1 MKIPL
6 VDASGKEV
14 KKVEVKDS
22 LFGLLITPALRGVIH
37 QAVVRQQANAR
48 RGTAASKTR
57 GQVAGS
63 TRKLFIQKGTGRAR
77 AGSIRSP
84 VRRGGGVA
92 FGPQPRSY
100 RKKMPKKMRRLAL
113 KGVLSAKLAD
123 DRLVVVDDLD
133 IKEPRTSD
141 MVLRLSALGATTS
154 ALVVTPEPQE
164 SVIKSARNL
173 DRVTTLPAPYLNVV
187 DLLRHDLVVME
198 LEAVRKAEEIWAP
211 DAAETKSAEAEG
223 PATEID
229 APPADEAAE
238 PETAAESVESGA
250 ESPAE
255 SVAEEKPK
263 KRAAT
268 RRKRTPKPKVESEE

>member
-6 VDASGKEV
+6 KDASGKEV
-14 KKVEVKDS
+14 KKVDVKDS

-48 RGTAASKTR
+48 RGTAATKSR

-84 VRRGGGVA
+84 IRRGGGVA
-92 FGPQPRSY
+92 FGPHPRSY
-100 RKKMPKKMRRLAL
+100 DKKMPKKMRRLAL

-133 IKEPRTSD
+133 IKEPRTRD
-141 MVLRLSALGATTS
+141 MVLRLNALGATSS

-198 LEAVRKAEEIWAP
+198 LGAVRKAEEIWAP
-211 DAAETKSAEAEG
+211 DADGPSVAEAEA
-223 PATEID
+223 PAAEIE
-229 APPADEAAE
+229 APPADETAKPVEAE
-238 PETAAESVESGA
+238 AEAPSESVD
-250 ESPAE
+250 
-255 SVAEEKPK
+255 EEKPK
-263 KRAAT
+263 KRATT
-268 RRKRTPKPKVESEE
+268 RRKRTPKPKAEPEEK

>member
-6 VDASGKEV
+6 KDASGKEV
-14 KKVEVKDS
+14 KKVDVKDS
-22 LFGLLITPALRGVIH
+22 LFGLVVTPALRGVIH

-48 RGTAASKTR
+48 RGTAATKSR

-84 VRRGGGVA
+84 IRRGGGVA
-92 FGPQPRSY
+92 FGPHPRSY
-100 RKKMPKKMRRLAL
+100 DKKMPKKMRRLAL

-133 IKEPRTSD
+133 IKEPRTRD
-141 MVLRLSALGATTS
+141 MVLRLNALGATSS

-198 LEAVRKAEEIWAP
+198 LGAVRKAEEIWAP
-211 DAAETKSAEAEG
+211 DADGPSVAEAEA
-223 PATEID
+223 PAAEIE
-229 APPADEAAE
+229 APPADETSKPVEAE
-238 PETAAESVESGA
+238 AEAPSESVD
-250 ESPAE
+250 
-255 SVAEEKPK
+255 EEKPK
-263 KRAAT
+263 KRATT
-268 RRKRTPKPKVESEE
+268 RRKRTPKPKAEPEEK

>member
-6 VDASGKEV
+6 KDASGKEV
-14 KKVEVKDS
+14 KKVDVKDS

-48 RGTAASKTR
+48 RGTAATKSR

-84 VRRGGGVA
+84 IRRGGGVA
-92 FGPQPRSY
+92 FGPHPRSY
-100 RKKMPKKMRRLAL
+100 DKKMPKKMRRLAL

-133 IKEPRTSD
+133 IKEPRTRD
-141 MVLRLSALGATTS
+141 MVLRLNALGATSS

-198 LEAVRKAEEIWAP
+198 LGAVRKAEEIWAP
-211 DAAETKSAEAEG
+211 DADGPSVAEAEA
-223 PATEID
+223 PAAEIE
-229 APPADEAAE
+229 APPADETSKPVEAE
-238 PETAAESVESGA
+238 AEAPSESVD
-250 ESPAE
+250 
-255 SVAEEKPK
+255 EEKPK
-263 KRAAT
+263 KRATT
-268 RRKRTPKPKVESEE
+268 RRKRTPKPKAEPEEK